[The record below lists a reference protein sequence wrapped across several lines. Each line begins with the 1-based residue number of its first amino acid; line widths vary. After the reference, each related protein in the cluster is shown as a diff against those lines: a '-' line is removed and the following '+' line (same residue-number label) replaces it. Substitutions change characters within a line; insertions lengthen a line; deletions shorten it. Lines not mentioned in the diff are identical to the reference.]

1 MRKTKPAGNAVAT
14 RRSRRVE
21 LLNPERKKLDAD
33 SIKNLKEVKIF
44 AGGGYHFEDDEE
56 DEEQAEEEVSTE
68 GCSKIEQ

>member
-33 SIKNLKEVKIF
+33 SIKNLKKVKIF
-44 AGGGYHFEDDEE
+44 AGGQYHFE
-56 DEEQAEEEVSTE
+56 DEEQAEEEVSTGGGG